1 MTIPWESP
9 ADTGAGVPWTAE
21 QMQPDTYTPAVA
33 TNTATGVQV
42 AIDIGPQL
50 RAAVQKAVNDAVAA
64 HPIIGASVQKVV
76 VNHERADRT
85 LMQSSL
91 IDLTVAV
98 VAGLVTFVSPES
110 DASGVLWLA
119 AAVLASRTMIQAAI
133 HRLIPEAA

>member
-9 ADTGAGVPWTAE
+9 SVAGSRSPAE
-21 QMQPDTYTPAVA
+21 AMQPDVPLTAVA
-33 TNTATGVQV
+33 TNTTTGLQV
-42 AIDIGPQL
+42 GIDIGPQL
-50 RAAVQKAVNDAVAA
+50 RAAVQKAVDDAVAA
-64 HPIIGASVQKVV
+64 HPIIGATAHKVLG
-76 VNHERADRT
+76 NHERADRT

-91 IDLTVAV
+91 IDLTVAL